1 LATVAEVRIK
11 ASGGAAAAK
20 QLNQVGKSTE
30 VLTRNQTRLGQASA
44 SAGRQFSAQANGLGG
59 LVGAYAGA
67 AANVFAITAAF
78 FALRRAAEFEQ
89 IISGT
94 NALAATIGAN
104 GTALVQS
111 VQEITK
117 SQLSLLDTVQQVN
130 LALVSGFNTSQIEEL
145 SDVSLRASKAL
156 GRNLGDAFTRIV
168 RGAAKLEPELLD
180 ELGIFTRIDPAVR
193 KYADSIGVSVSSLTN
208 FERRQAFVNAVIEEG
223 TTKYRDVDTTTKTA
237 AESLQALAAAVVDTG
252 LKFGAAL
259 SNFIAPFA
267 DFISEDA
274 NNTIALFGVLARVVG
289 STAISALTAGVE
301 KATTS
306 IQVFATSTAASINSL
321 SRGFTAASKASAEFA
336 QSTATL
342 TRFGTAAEQAIKAK
356 ARATLDDIKNNRLNT
371 KAEIELA
378 KATLQEAAAVETA
391 FRARSKSLP
400 NRIAARNAARSLTQ
414 QIQLLTVA
422 ESQATVAA
430 GILSTGLR
438 GLAAAATF
446 AGVAISRVL
455 GFVTTLITVASL
467 LQLFGDA
474 IAQFFGFKDLVS
486 IFTPIIS
493 FFKEFIANL
502 NLGKEAIEGFASV
515 ANKDLRAA
523 AATFGALGETA
534 DDAIR
539 EATDALQGYT
549 RYLSGTGVFDKGLG
563 KFFEF
568 EKLKDEASAAGAVLR
583 SLLAE
588 IEKFGTSTDAGIR
601 GLLGIEQLSQLS
613 GVAVQKFIE
622 LVQTTND
629 FNGALGLAVTEAGTL
644 VVKIG
649 EFEATLTR
657 IGDKGQVEFIEG
669 FEKAGSI
676 LAAFAQSATQFST
689 DFSSGLLTAERAAA
703 AVSAQTGII
712 AQLQSEINDQ
722 RAVGNDAAVAQ
733 LENAKLQ
740 AQIQRNVNQA
750 YAQQITALEK
760 IAKQFDKIYG
770 KTGEKL
776 SILGEAGQIKETING
791 VEFVL
796 TKREQLAQQAAR
808 LTNRIKE
815 ANQLELGG
823 SAIQTD
829 LINKRKKQID
839 AIASIQRLQQLSLGD
854 AEKERELALE
864 LQLAKNALA
873 STEEKI
879 NAQNSELIPKLAQ
892 RQRDEEAILLI
903 KQQLLTVIEKEVNA
917 IERQQRQAVIKLI
930 ELNNT
935 LADVQEKR
943 QLSALKAQLKI
954 VERINK
960 FNQTLLKSA
969 GISTEQ
975 AELAAAVQEGQL
987 TIGIAKSERDASI
1000 ARAQRQEKLELAKL
1014 ENDKKTFA
1022 ASFAIQ
1028 KTQIDATVALI
1039 RSLNLNTESS
1049 NKLLAQAGGQPV
1061 PQGEQGRLVVDFLT
1075 TLPGELEK
1083 LGTDI
1088 KTLTT
1093 QSFELRKQQIA
1104 EELKLRMEAAN
1115 QSFSITKLNETL
1127 ELAEKRFNANSTV
1140 KLFKAVNES
1149 FRNDLA
1155 KGVDD
1160 FFQSIADGTLTLK
1173 SFKEGFLQFL
1183 YDTFENIRKA
1193 VLQETLI
1200 KPLQEKATNF
1210 LSGAFGLDSIREQ
1223 SIESAIESVAGG
1235 NALRVISVGEQAM
1248 VNASVAQIEEE
1259 SKSFVD
1265 NLSNGFSMVKEK
1277 SFDFFSGVGEQFGAL
1292 GNSAK
1297 ELFGGV
1303 LQGVGQAGS
1312 GILNSITSSFA
1323 SSGGGGGGFFSSL
1336 FSSFG
1341 ASASGG
1347 FVPSSAVQRLAAG
1360 GMARDRIPTLL
1371 EPGEF
1376 VMKRSSANSIGAPAL
1391 NQMNATGKAGGN
1403 VVVNI
1408 QNQGTPQDATA
1419 SEPRFDGEKFVI
1431 DIVTRDLRNNGPIR
1445 KSLRGGGAG

>member
-20 QLNQVGKSTE
+20 QLDQVGKSTD

-289 STAISALTAGVE
+289 STAIVALTAGVE

-306 IQVFATSTAASINSL
+306 IQAFATSTAASINSL

-342 TRFGTAAEQAIKAK
+342 TRFGTAAEQTIKAK

-430 GILSTGLR
+430 GILSTGLK
-438 GLAAAATF
+438 GLAAAASV
-446 AGVAISRVL
+446 AGFAISRVL

-474 IAQFFGFKDLVS
+474 VAQFFGFEDLISV
-486 IFTPIIS
+486 FTPVIE
-493 FFKEFIANL
+493 FFNDLIAKL
-502 NLGKEAIEGFASV
+502 NLAKAGIEGFASTID
-515 ANKDLRAA
+515 KDLRGA
-523 AATFGALGETA
+523 AATFGVIGKEA
-534 DDAIR
+534 DKAIKT
-539 EATDALQGYT
+539 ATDTLQGYA
-549 RYLSGTGVFDKGLG
+549 RFLAGDRNRRDLANQ
-563 KFFEF
+563 FER
-568 EKLKDEASAAGAVLR
+568 LKNEASAAGAVLR
-583 SLLAE
+583 TLVSE
-588 IEKFGTSTDAGIR
+588 
-601 GLLGIEQLSQLS
+601 IEQLGAGLS
-613 GVAVQKFIE
+613 GGVAGLIGIEVLSFQSGIAIQKFID
-622 LVQTTND
+622 LVKASND
-629 FNGALGLAVTEAGTL
+629 LNSSLGLAINQTGGL

-649 EFEATLTR
+649 EFEATLTT
-657 IGDKGQVEFIEG
+657 VENGVVNFVKG
-669 FEKAGSI
+669 FETAGSI
-676 LAAFAQSATQFST
+676 LAAFAQSATQFAK
-689 DFSSGLLTAERAAA
+689 DYAAGLLTAERAAA
-703 AVSAQTGII
+703 AVAAQTGII
-712 AQLQSEINDQ
+712 AQLQADADKQ
-722 RAVGNDAAVAQ
+722 RQLGNIAEAER
-733 LENAKLQ
+733 LEEAKLEL
-740 AQIQRNVNQA
+740 QIVRNINQA

-760 IAKQFDKIYG
+760 VAKQFDKIYG
-770 KTGEKL
+770 KTGEKI

-791 VEFVL
+791 IEFVL
-796 TKREQLAQQAAR
+796 TKREQLAQQATR

-815 ANQLELGG
+815 ANQLEQSG

-854 AEKERELALE
+854 ADKERELALE

-879 NAQNSELIPKLAQ
+879 NAQNSELIPKLQQ

-917 IERQQRQAVIKLI
+917 LERQQRQAVIKLI

-935 LADVQEKR
+935 LANVQEKR
-943 QLSALKAQLKI
+943 QLNALKAQLKI

-987 TIGIAKSERDASI
+987 TIGLAKSERDASI

-1022 ASFAIQ
+1022 ANFSIQ
-1028 KTQIDATVALI
+1028 KTQIDATVNLI
-1039 RSLNLNTESS
+1039 RALNLNTDSS
-1049 NKLLAQAGGQPV
+1049 NRLLAQAGGQPV

-1075 TLPGELEK
+1075 TLPGDLEK
-1083 LGTDI
+1083 LGKDI
-1088 KTLTT
+1088 ETLTT

-1104 EELKLRMEAAN
+1104 EELKLRTEAAG
-1115 QSFSITKLNETL
+1115 QAFSITKLNETL
-1127 ELAEKRFNANSTV
+1127 ELAEKRFAANSTV

-1160 FFQSIADGTLTLK
+1160 FFQSIADGTLTLD
-1173 SFKEGFLQFL
+1173 SFKEGFKQFL
-1183 YDTFENIRKA
+1183 FDTFENIRKA

-1200 KPLQEKATNF
+1200 KPLQDKATNF
-1210 LSGAFGLDSIREQ
+1210 LAGAFGLDSIREQ

-1277 SFDFFSGVGEQFGAL
+1277 SFDFFSNVGEQFSAL
-1292 GNSAK
+1292 GNTAK
-1297 ELFGGV
+1297 GVFDGVLKSIGGEGGILQSIGGLFGG
-1303 LQGVGQAGS
+1303 GGAGGS
-1312 GILNSITSSFA
+1312 
-1323 SSGGGGGGFFSSL
+1323 GGGFFSTL
-1336 FSSFG
+1336 FSSFGFG

-1360 GMARDRIPTLL
+1360 GMARDRVPTLL

-1419 SEPRFDGEKFVI
+1419 SGPRFDGEKFVI

-1445 KSLRGGGAG
+1445 KSLRSGGAG

>member
-1 LATVAEVRIK
+1 MATVAEVRIK

-20 QLNQVGKSTE
+20 QLDQVGKSTD

-104 GTALVQS
+104 GTTLVQS

-289 STAISALTAGVE
+289 STAIGALTAGVE

-306 IQVFATSTAASINSL
+306 IQAFATSTAASINSL

-422 ESQATVAA
+422 QGQATVAA
-430 GILSTGLR
+430 TILSTGLK
-438 GLAAAATF
+438 GLAAAASV
-446 AGVAISRVL
+446 AGFAISRVL

-474 IAQFFGFKDLVS
+474 VAEFFGFEDLISV
-486 IFTPIIS
+486 FTPVIE
-493 FFKEFIANL
+493 FFNELIAKL
-502 NLGKEAIEGFASV
+502 NLAKAGIEGFASTID
-515 ANKDLRAA
+515 KDLRGA
-523 AATFGALGETA
+523 AATFGVIGAEA
-534 DDAIR
+534 DKAIKK
-539 EATDALQGYT
+539 ATDTLQGYA
-549 RYLSGTGVFDKGLG
+549 
-563 KFFEF
+563 KFLAGDRNRRDLANQFER
-568 EKLKDEASAAGAVLR
+568 LKNEASAAGAVLR
-583 SLLAE
+583 TLVAE
-588 IEKFGTSTDAGIR
+588 IEQLGAGLSGGVA
-601 GLLGIEQLSQLS
+601 GLIGIEVLSSQS
-613 GVAVQKFIE
+613 GIAIQKFID
-622 LVQTTND
+622 LVKASDDLNSS
-629 FNGALGLAVTEAGTL
+629 LGLAINQTGGL

-649 EFEATLTR
+649 EFEATLTT
-657 IGDKGQVEFIEG
+657 VENGVVNFVKG
-669 FEKAGSI
+669 FETAGSI
-676 LAAFAQSATQFST
+676 LAAFAQSATQFAK
-689 DFSSGLLTAERAAA
+689 DYAAGLLTAERAAA
-703 AVSAQTGII
+703 AVAAQTGII
-712 AQLQSEINDQ
+712 AQLQADADKQ
-722 RAVGNDAAVAQ
+722 RQLGNIAEAER
-733 LENAKLQ
+733 LEEAKLEL
-740 AQIQRNVNQA
+740 QIVRNINQA

-760 IAKQFDKIYG
+760 VAKQFDKIYG
-770 KTGEKL
+770 KTGEKI

-815 ANQLELGG
+815 TNQLEQSG

-854 AEKERELALE
+854 ADKERELALE

-879 NAQNSELIPKLAQ
+879 NAQNSELIPKLQQ

-917 IERQQRQAVIKLI
+917 LERQQRQAVIKLI
-930 ELNNT
+930 ELNNI

-943 QLSALKAQLKI
+943 QLNALKTQLKI

-987 TIGIAKSERDASI
+987 TIGLAKSERDAAI
-1000 ARAQRQEKLELAKL
+1000 NRAQRQEKLELAKL

-1022 ASFAIQ
+1022 ANFSIQ
-1028 KTQIDATVALI
+1028 KTQIDATVNLI
-1039 RSLNLNTESS
+1039 RALNLNTDSS
-1049 NKLLAQAGGQPV
+1049 NRLLAQAGGQPV

-1104 EELKLRMEAAN
+1104 EELKLRTEAAG
-1115 QSFSITKLNETL
+1115 QAFSITKLNETL
-1127 ELAEKRFNANSTV
+1127 ELAEKRFAANSTV

-1160 FFQSIADGTLTLK
+1160 FFQSIADGTLTLD
-1173 SFKEGFLQFL
+1173 SFKEGFKQFL
-1183 YDTFENIRKA
+1183 FDTFENIRKA

-1200 KPLQEKATNF
+1200 KPLQDKATNF
-1210 LSGAFGLDSIREQ
+1210 LAGAFGLDSIREQ

-1265 NLSNGFSMVKEK
+1265 NLANGFSMVKEK

-1292 GNSAK
+1292 GNTAK
-1297 ELFGGV
+1297 DIFGGV
-1303 LQGVGQAGS
+1303 LQGIGSAGS
-1312 GILNSITSSFA
+1312 SIFSSITSSFA

-1360 GMARDRIPTLL
+1360 GMARDRVPTLL

-1419 SEPRFDGEKFVI
+1419 SGPRFDGEKFVI